1 VHVCVKIAHST
12 AIHLLLLLI
21 PMHACQTFVSLSTC
35 RNDGKPRHPH
45 YIDVHSIAPFGQRLE
60 AHKGHVDS
68 LFYYQP
74 QHAPTGFLYTAG
86 DRKVLVWRYAAN
98 TNKTT
103 SIGSSSSVSS
113 TTNIWADDSSS
124 GSGSSWEAVC
134 MALKDTALLTTIVP
148 ANGSLLCAASSG
160 SIREVS

>member
-1 VHVCVKIAHST
+1 MFA
-12 AIHLLLLLI
+12 
-21 PMHACQTFVSLSTC
+21 SLSTD
-35 RNDGKPRHPH
+35 RNDGQPRHPH
-45 YIDVHSIAPFGQRLE
+45 YIDVHSIAPFGKRLE

-98 TNKTT
+98 TNRTT
-103 SIGSSSSVSS
+103 NIGSSSSSVSS
-113 TTNIWADDSSS
+113 TSNIWADDSTS
-124 GSGSSWEAVC
+124 GSGSCWEAVC
-134 MALKDTALLTTIVP
+134 MALKDTALITMIVP

-160 SIREVS
+160 SIREVSQRCYHSHSLFAMS